1 MSFLRNR
8 KQKVVL
14 DGQDFLWAD
23 VNAQIPQGYILGP
36 VFFLIYINDLTNGLP
51 SNAELFADAT
61 LLFSVVHNVSIQTD
75 ELNNDFV
82 KID

>member
-61 LLFSVVHNVSIQTD
+61 LLFSVVHNLNIQTD

>member
-23 VNAQIPQGYILGP
+23 VNAQIPQGYILGL

-61 LLFSVVHNVSIQTD
+61 LLFSVVHNLSIQTD

>member
-14 DGQDFLWAD
+14 DGRDFLWAD
-23 VNAQIPQGYILGP
+23 VNAQIPQDYILGP

-61 LLFSVVHNVSIQTD
+61 LLFSVVHNLSIQTD

>member
-61 LLFSVVHNVSIQTD
+61 LLFSVVHNLSIQTD

>member
-36 VFFLIYINDLTNGLP
+36 VFFLIYINDLTNGLS
-51 SNAELFADAT
+51 SNAELFVDAT
-61 LLFSVVHNVSIQTD
+61 SLFSVVHNVSIQTD

>member
-14 DGQDFLWAD
+14 DVQDFLWAD

>member
-61 LLFSVVHNVSIQTD
+61 LLFSVVHNLSIQTD
-75 ELNNDFV
+75 EINNDFV

>member
-23 VNAQIPQGYILGP
+23 VNAQIPQGYILGS

-61 LLFSVVHNVSIQTD
+61 LLFSVVHNLSIQTD

>member
-23 VNAQIPQGYILGP
+23 VNVQIPQGYILGP

-61 LLFSVVHNVSIQTD
+61 LLFSVVHNLSIQTD

>member
-14 DGQDFLWAD
+14 DGQDFLWTD

-61 LLFSVVHNVSIQTD
+61 LLFSVVHNLSIQTD

>member
-14 DGQDFLWAD
+14 DGRDFLWAD
-23 VNAQIPQGYILGP
+23 VNAQIPQDYILGP

-61 LLFSVVHNVSIQTD
+61 LLFSVVHNLSIQTD
-75 ELNNDFV
+75 EINNDFV

>member
-36 VFFLIYINDLTNGLP
+36 VFFLIYINDLTNGLT

-61 LLFSVVHNVSIQTD
+61 LLFSVVHNLSIQTD
-75 ELNNDFV
+75 
-82 KID
+82 

>member
-1 MSFLRNR
+1 MSFLRNG

-14 DGQDFLWAD
+14 DGQHLLWAD

-36 VFFLIYINDLTNGLP
+36 VFFLIYINDLTNGLS
-51 SNAELFADAT
+51 SNTELFVDAIS
-61 LLFSVVHNVSIQTD
+61 LFSVVHNVSIQTD

>member
-61 LLFSVVHNVSIQTD
+61 LLFSVVHNLSIQTD

-82 KID
+82 KTD

>member
-23 VNAQIPQGYILGP
+23 VNAQIPQDYILGP

-61 LLFSVVHNVSIQTD
+61 LLFSVVHNLSIQTD
-75 ELNNDFV
+75 EINNDFV

>member
-8 KQKVVL
+8 KQKVAL

-61 LLFSVVHNVSIQTD
+61 LLFSVVHNLSIQTD

>member
-14 DGQDFLWAD
+14 DVQDFLWAD

-61 LLFSVVHNVSIQTD
+61 LLFSVVHNLSIQTD